1 MAQYI
6 PSSINISRMRLKKPR
21 LTNQKRIKQVRK
33 KQLVV
38 EVSLLYKFSMHQLF
52 IRVLA
57 NSTVYYCLYNTA
69 SKKRILNPFLTM
81 YTLTYVLI
89 SIVADV
95 VSGYGSGAPPI
106 SCVNM
111 SPGHLSSSP
120 VRLPIT
126 RQAGPSPYT
135 LTATVDKQ
143 SKEVRLTVGGK
154 KVSGFLIQGRSSKSG
169 PAIGKFTENSVA
181 NYQNC
186 LDQKV

>member
-1 MAQYI
+1 
-6 PSSINISRMRLKKPR
+6 
-21 LTNQKRIKQVRK
+21 
-33 KQLVV
+33 
-38 EVSLLYKFSMHQLF
+38 
-52 IRVLA
+52 
-57 NSTVYYCLYNTA
+57 
-69 SKKRILNPFLTM
+69 M

-95 VSGYGSGAPPI
+95 VSSYSSGAPPI

-111 SPGHLSSSP
+111 SPGHLNPQP
-120 VRLPIT
+120 VPLPIA

-143 SKEVRLTVGGK
+143 SKEVRLTVGGQ